1 MLGLWAWRADSSHL
15 QPWALPR
22 ASSYTHR
29 AQYVANCTT
38 LYLNLY
44 STYTPVP
51 STSVYSYVNTSSITQ
66 INLAW
71 IQLCCYLNLCNN
83 FPPSSAANQAI
94 PNKMA
99 RLVCSYGGS
108 GFEDSHGPTADT
120 TLPWIFVWIY
130 ISRCLEDL
138 VWPVTFDGSSL
149 ENTFSTPWR
158 PYRGGLVW
166 LTIGHKLPKC

>member
-108 GFEDSHGPTADT
+108 GFKRFPRAYPLIPRYQKPEMCFGLC
-120 TLPWIFVWIY
+120 TLMPWRSCVACEIWGQQFGDY
-130 ISRCLEDL
+130 ISTVWRLYKGIIVCL
-138 VWPVTFDGSSL
+138 TTG
-149 ENTFSTPWR
+149 N
-158 PYRGGLVW
+158 
-166 LTIGHKLPKC
+166 KL